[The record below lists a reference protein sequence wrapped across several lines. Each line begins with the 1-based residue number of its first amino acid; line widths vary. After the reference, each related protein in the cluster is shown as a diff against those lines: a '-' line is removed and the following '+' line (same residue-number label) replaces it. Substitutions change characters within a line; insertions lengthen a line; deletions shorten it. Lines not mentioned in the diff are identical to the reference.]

1 MFLRSRRCHQCSGFR
16 VTTEELTVGFFV
28 KVVQREATCMTQ
40 SVHTI
45 LRNVQATKNNS
56 THH

>member
-1 MFLRSRRCHQCSGFR
+1 MCSGFR
-16 VTTEELTVGFFV
+16 VTTEELTVEFFL